1 MEHEELLRQIV
12 AETTKGLEPLVKAL
26 ADIEQAKQPKNEVKL
41 ATREELNSVMSQL
54 IPGYQPTPKPEK
66 RKNSGRQRNRSDVGP
81 YNALHAMKKYWYL
94 KIRSYLTH

>member
-54 IPGYQPTPKPEK
+54 IPGYQPTPKPENEK
-66 RKNSGRQRNRSDVGP
+66 TPEDKETEAMLDRIMP
-81 YNALHAMKKYWYL
+81 YMQ
-94 KIRSYLTH
+94 